1 MGWSITEEG
10 PLFGYPLRVERAGSG
25 LKSLG
30 WFDRAEKEEKMGE
43 EVLVGRVT
51 HVFSRIGVAVV
62 KLTGTMRVGDAIRIR
77 GKNSDLTQKVESMQ
91 IQHKAVLEAKP
102 GEEVGLRVEGKVREG
117 DGVYIVLGP

>member
-1 MGWSITEEG
+1 
-10 PLFGYPLRVERAGSG
+10 
-25 LKSLG
+25 
-30 WFDRAEKEEKMGE
+30 MGE